1 MRHHAPNPVTRGRF
15 HKSNEHGRPSIN
27 LLISRPNLFFFR
39 HDVCAARHSALAAY
53 HGNFLLRFIAR
64 RYQQAAV
71 SQFANCK
78 DSNARYAKTF
88 PDTRI
93 D

>member
-1 MRHHAPNPVTRGRF
+1 MC
-15 HKSNEHGRPSIN
+15 KSNEHGRPSIN
-27 LLISRPNLFFFR
+27 LLIPEFT
-39 HDVCAARHSALAAY
+39 HDVCDARHSALAAY
-53 HGNFLLRFIAR
+53 HGNFLLRSIAR
-64 RYQQAAV
+64 RCQQAAV

-78 DSNARYAKTF
+78 DSNAPYAKTF